1 MIPAPFD
8 YHAPQTLEE
17 AFALLETHRDEAK
30 VLSGGQSLL
39 PLLKLRLGA
48 AGHLVDIGRIPGL
61 EYIREE
67 GGFLRIGGRTRESAL
82 ERSALI
88 HARYPLLAETAA
100 VIADPLV
107 RNLATVGGNLAHG
120 DPAND
125 HPATMLAF
133 RAEIVATGP
142 QGSRTIPIDQF
153 FLGLFQT
160 ALAPEEIL
168 TEIRIPEPPPRSG
181 GAYVKL
187 ERKVGDFA
195 TAASAVQVTLGAGG
209 EVARVGIGL
218 TNAGPTPLRATAA
231 ESLLSGKPPSD
242 ELIAEAARQA
252 GAAATPSADR
262 RGRVEYKREMARVL
276 TARAL
281 HRAIQKAIQMG
292 GGH

>member
-8 YHAPQTLEE
+8 YHSPQTLED
-17 AFALLETHRDEAK
+17 ALALLQSHRDDVK

-61 EYIREE
+61 EYIKEE
-67 GGFLRIGGRTRESAL
+67 GGILKIGGRTRESAL
-82 ERSALI
+82 EHSELI
-88 HARYPLLAETAA
+88 QTKYPLLAETAA

-125 HPATMLAF
+125 HPATMLAL
-133 RAEIVATGP
+133 RAEVVATGP
-142 QGSRTIPIDQF
+142 NGTRTIPINQF
-153 FLGLFQT
+153 FLGLFMT
-160 ALAPEEIL
+160 ALEPDEIL
-168 TEIRIPEPPPRSG
+168 TEIRIPVPPVRSG

-195 TAASAVQVTLGAGG
+195 TAASAVQLTLGAGG
-209 EVARVGIGL
+209 EVERVGIGL
-218 TNAGPTPLRATAA
+218 TNAGPTPLRAIDA
-231 ESLLSGKPPSD
+231 EQYLTGKQPGD
-242 ELIAEAARQA
+242 DVIAEAARLA
-252 GAAATPSADR
+252 SVIASPNADR
-262 RGRVEYKREMARVL
+262 RGAIEYKRQMARVL

-281 HRAIQKAIQMG
+281 KRAIQWVRE
-292 GGH
+292 H